1 MPLMVSRIV
10 TVSMH
15 KKSILR
21 PLIEGML
28 NRTLSDQE
36 ADNFDL
42 TQYIPYPCQVVIKI
56 DSNNPNAYPLVHS
69 VLPPAS
75 NQETTPR
82 NEVFIF
88 DLEKPDLTIKA
99 KLSPRIQAMIDQAV
113 SKTVGTGAVS
123 TENSLDNIFRPENFT
138 GLFQDWDINNS

>member
-1 MPLMVSRIV
+1 MCIRD
-10 TVSMH
+10 
-15 KKSILR
+15 R
-21 PLIEGML
+21 
-28 NRTLSDQE
+28 
-36 ADNFDL
+36 
-42 TQYIPYPCQVVIKI
+42 
-56 DSNNPNAYPLVHS
+56 
-69 VLPPAS
+69 
-75 NQETTPR
+75 ETTPR